1 MIIEVESLRTE
12 VDELRQNNNKLTKKN
27 MDDAE

>member
-1 MIIEVESLRTE
+1 MISEVESLRTE